1 MSTSAIVPDAKTP
14 PSRSLIASDR
24 VEGTT
29 VFRADGK
36 RIGVIERLM
45 IEKVSGKVAYAVL
58 SLGSVLWRGK
68 KHIPIPWERLEYS
81 VVHEGYFAHLTEQEL
96 AQAPSFVKGSDFDW
110 GSRTEEGRLHVF
122 YRSTPNWS

>member
-1 MSTSAIVPDAKTP
+1 MSTFTIVPDAKTP
-14 PSRSLIASDR
+14 PPHSLIASDR

-29 VFRADGK
+29 VFRSDGK
-36 RIGVIERLM
+36 KVGVIERLM

-58 SLGSVLWRGK
+58 TFGGVLRIGR
-68 KHIPIPWERLEYS
+68 KHLPVPWERLEYS

-96 AQAPSFVKGSDFDW
+96 AGAPSFDAGSDFDW
-110 GSRTEEGRLHVF
+110 GNRTEEHRLHSF